1 MSKFSPPEP
10 PPLKFDDCLAV
21 FVAFTTVNS
30 LLYYWALNHK
40 NHQFSFK
47 KFQFSPPD
55 AQPNAASQEVVA
67 NKPITNV
74 PESIDLGFTH
84 INFSNPK
91 SKSQDASFLRGNL
104 HKTAPQNPNL
114 LKSSSSLS
122 DSNLSKRLSKSQV
135 QQENIS
141 LESAIDIAVSSPS
154 PTAPTPTP
162 VVEFSDVPDSSWAN
176 RFIESLHQRHIVAG
190 LPDRRFQP
198 HKFATRAELAVLLQK
213 VFNQE
218 NSSNA
223 SNFKDLPANYWAS
236 DAIKTVSKTGLL
248 KGYTKQDFRPD
259 QPVTRAEVL
268 VALATALN
276 LKIPS
281 TPSKTLQV
289 FQDSDQVLDYAIAK
303 VAAAKEAGLVA
314 GYPKDKILV
323 PNKPATRAEM
333 ATMFYQALA
342 ISGKEQKISS
352 RF

>member
-21 FVAFTTVNS
+21 VVAFTTVNS
-30 LLYYWALNHK
+30 LLYYWALNPK

-47 KFQFSPPD
+47 KFRFSPPD
-55 AQPNAASQEVVA
+55 SQANAASKGVVA
-67 NKPITNV
+67 YKPTTNA
-74 PESIDLGFTH
+74 PESIDLGLTETNVFHPT
-84 INFSNPK
+84 
-91 SKSQDASFLRGNL
+91 SKNQGASFHRGKLREP
-104 HKTAPQNPNL
+104 TPQNSRLPEL
-114 LKSSSSLS
+114 SSLS
-122 DSNLSKRLSKSQV
+122 DRSLSKKQSKPQAPE
-135 QQENIS
+135 ENSS
-141 LESAIDIAVSSPS
+141 LESALDIAVASPT
-154 PTAPTPTP
+154 PTAPTPSP
-162 VVEFSDVPDSSWAN
+162 VVEFSDVPNNSWAN
-176 RFIESLHQRHIVAG
+176 RFIESLHQRNIVAG

-198 HKFATRAELAVLLQK
+198 NKFATRAELAVLLQK
-213 VFNQE
+213 VFNQG
-218 NSSNA
+218 NRPNA

-236 DAIKTVSKTGLL
+236 DAINKVSKTGLL
-248 KGYTKQDFRPD
+248 KGYAKQDFRPD

-333 ATMFYQALA
+333 AAMFYQAVA
-342 ISGKEQKISS
+342 ISGKEEKISS

>member
-30 LLYYWALNHK
+30 LLYYWALNQK

-47 KFQFSPPD
+47 KFRFSPPD
-55 AQPNAASQEVVA
+55 ARANAASNDFVA
-67 NKPITNV
+67 NKPTTNA
-74 PESIDLGFTH
+74 PESIDLGLTETNVFH
-84 INFSNPK
+84 PK
-91 SKSQDASFLRGNL
+91 SKSQDASLPEGKLREP
-104 HKTAPQNPNL
+104 APQNSQLPE
-114 LKSSSSLS
+114 SSSLS
-122 DSNLSKRLSKSQV
+122 DRSLSKKLPKLQV
-135 QQENIS
+135 QQENTP
-141 LESAIDIAVSSPS
+141 LESAIDIAVSSPT
-154 PTAPTPTP
+154 PTAPSPTP
-162 VVEFSDVPDSSWAN
+162 VVEFSDVSNSSWAN
-176 RFIESLHQRHIVAG
+176 RFIESLHQRNIVAG

-198 HKFATRAELAVLLQK
+198 NKFATRAELAVLLQK

-218 NSSNA
+218 TSSNA

-236 DAIKTVSKTGLL
+236 DAINKVSKTGLL
-248 KGYTKQDFRPD
+248 KGYAKQDFRPE

-276 LKIPS
+276 LKVPS
-281 TPSKTLQV
+281 SPNKTLQV
-289 FQDSDQVLDYAIAK
+289 FQDSDQVLKYAIAK

-333 ATMFYQALA
+333 AAMFYQALA
-342 ISGKEQKISS
+342 ISGKEEKISS